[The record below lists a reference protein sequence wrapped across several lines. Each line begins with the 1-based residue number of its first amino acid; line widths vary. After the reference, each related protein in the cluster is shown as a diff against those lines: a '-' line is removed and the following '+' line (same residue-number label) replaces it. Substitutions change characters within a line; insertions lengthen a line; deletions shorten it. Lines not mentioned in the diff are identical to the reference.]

1 MSLFL
6 ISLDRLNLF
15 KMNYRLKKVTVLG
28 SGIMGSGIACH
39 LANVGM
45 EVVMLDIVT
54 PDLNDEESNSIIER
68 NKLVN
73 SALQKTIKSKPAP
86 LYHKSFASRI
96 KTGNF
101 EDDFQKIAES
111 DWIIEVVVENLK
123 IKKQIFEKVDKYRK
137 KGSLVSSNTSSI
149 PINLLAQDRSD
160 DFKKSFCGTH
170 FFNPARYLR
179 LLEIIPTNDTLQGV
193 TDFFMEFGKVILGKQ
208 TVLCKDPPAFIGNRI
223 GVMSATEMTLLTEKY
238 NFGIEEVDA
247 MTGSLIGR
255 PSTAT
260 FRLQDLVGLDTGD
273 NVSRFVAENVKNDN
287 YIDRLKDRPEPKFM
301 KFLLKNKFL
310 GNKTGKGFYEKTSK
324 RDKNGKS
331 IINALNI
338 KTLKYEP
345 AIRPK
350 IDFIKAAK
358 GIGLMNKRLQ
368 YIVEGDTIYS
378 QFFAEYF
385 GQLFSYAAARVPE
398 ISDQY
403 FPIDDA
409 MRTGY
414 FWDFGPFEYWDLIG
428 FELGITLIENVG
440 AEVPQW
446 ITKMAASGKKHF
458 YKFEDG
464 KKKYYNIS
472 SNDYVVIPGM
482 ESFLILDSFR
492 SQTPLIKNSE
502 SVVHDIGDG
511 VLCFEFTGKSNSIGQ
526 GVGKALIEALKIA
539 EEENWKG
546 IVIGNNAKQF
556 SVGAN
561 LMEIGMVAMQKQ
573 FDQLERFVDNFQQIN
588 MKIRTSKIPIVVAT
602 QGYVFGGGCEIAMHC
617 DGGIY
622 ASESY
627 IGLVEVGVG
636 LLPGGGGTKEFA
648 LRASDDFFEGDVQSP
663 TLINYFKSI
672 ATAAVSTSA
681 YEAFD
686 LNYLKKGRDEV
697 CINTNLNIGLA
708 KEKVLELA
716 KNYIPPSARDD
727 IQVLGR
733 AGMGV
738 LYSAINEFRMG
749 EYMSDY
755 DVEIARKIAYVLC
768 GGDLTSS
775 QQVSEQYLLD
785 IEREGFMSLLGNQKT
800 LDRIQ
805 YLLMN
810 NKPLR
815 N

>member
-1 MSLFL
+1 M
-6 ISLDRLNLF
+6 
-15 KMNYRLKKVTVLG
+15 KYRLKKVAVLG
-28 SGIMGSGIACH
+28 SGVMGSGIACH

-45 EVVMLDIVT
+45 EVMLLDIVT
-54 PDLNDEESNSIIER
+54 PNINSKELENTSQR

-73 SALQKTIKSKPAP
+73 SALQKAIKSKPAP

-101 EDDFQKIAES
+101 QDDFEKISQS

-149 PINLLAQDRSD
+149 PINLLAEDCSE
-160 DFKKSFCGTH
+160 DFKTCFCGTH
-170 FFNPARYLR
+170 FFNPVRYLR
-179 LLEIIPTNDTLQGV
+179 LLEIIPIKETQKEV
-193 TDFFMEFGKVILGKQ
+193 IDFFMEYGKVTLGKE
-208 TVLCKDPPAFIGNRI
+208 TVLCKDTPAFIGNRI
-223 GVMSATEMTLLTEKY
+223 GVMSATEITLLTEKY
-238 NFGIEEVDA
+238 EFIIEEVDA

-255 PSTAT
+255 PSSAT

-287 YIDRLKDRPEPKFM
+287 YIEQLKDRPELKFM
-301 KFLLKNKFL
+301 KFLLENKFL
-310 GNKTGKGFYEKTSK
+310 GNKTGKGFYEKTLQK
-324 RDKNGKS
+324 DENGKT

-338 KTLKYEP
+338 KTLEYEP

-350 IDFIKAAK
+350 IDFVKKAK
-358 GIGLMNKRLQ
+358 GMELMNKRLQ
-368 YIVEGDTIYS
+368 YMVNGDSKYS
-378 QFFAEYF
+378 HFFAEYF
-385 GQLFSYAAARVPE
+385 GQLLGYAADRVPE

-428 FELGITLIENVG
+428 FDLGISLMEKVG
-440 AEVPQW
+440 VKVPEW
-446 ITKMAASGKKHF
+446 ISEMKANGNTHF
-458 YKFEDG
+458 YKFEEG
-464 KKKYYNIS
+464 KKKYYNIKS
-472 SNDYVVIPGM
+472 KNYQVLPGM
-482 ESFLILDSFR
+482 ESFMILDSFR
-492 SQTPLIKNSE
+492 SQSPLVKNSE

-511 VLCFEFTGKSNSIGQ
+511 VLCLEFTSKSNSIGE
-526 GVGKALIEALKIA
+526 GVGKALIEVLELA
-539 EEENWKG
+539 EEDNWKG
-546 IVIGNNAKQF
+546 LVIGNNAKQF

-561 LMEIGMVAMQKQ
+561 LMNIGMIAMQKQ
-573 FDQLERFVDNFQQIN
+573 FDQLERFVDDFQQIN
-588 MKIRTSKIPIVVAT
+588 MKIRTSKIPVVVAT

-617 DGGIY
+617 DAGIY

-681 YEAFD
+681 HEAFD
-686 LNYLKKGRDEV
+686 LKYLRKGRDEI
-697 CINTNLNIGLA
+697 CINTNMNIGLA
-708 KEKVLELA
+708 KNKVLELA
-716 KNYIPPSARDD
+716 KNYTPPSARDN

-755 DVEIARKIAYVLC
+755 DVEIARKIAYVMC
-768 GGDLTSS
+768 GGDLTSP

>member
-1 MSLFL
+1 
-6 ISLDRLNLF
+6 
-15 KMNYRLKKVTVLG
+15 MNYRLKKVTVLG

-101 EDDFQKIAES
+101 EDDFQKITES

-208 TVLCKDPPAFIGNRI
+208 TVLCKDTPAFIGNRI

-428 FELGITLIENVG
+428 FELGITLIEKVG

-472 SNDYVVIPGM
+472 LNDYVVIPGM

-526 GVGKALIEALKIA
+526 GVGKAFIEALKIA

-561 LMEIGMVAMQKQ
+561 LMEIGMVAMQKE

-588 MKIRTSKIPIVVAT
+588 MKIRTSKIPIVVST

>member
-1 MSLFL
+1 
-6 ISLDRLNLF
+6 
-15 KMNYRLKKVTVLG
+15 MNYRLKKVAVLG

-54 PDLNDEESNSIIER
+54 PDLNEEKSKSTVER
-68 NKLVN
+68 NKLIN

-123 IKKQIFEKVDKYRK
+123 IKKEIFEKVDKYRK

-208 TVLCKDPPAFIGNRI
+208 TVLCKDTPAFIGNRI

-273 NVSRFVAENVKNDN
+273 NVSRFVTENVKNDN
-287 YIDRLKDRPEPKFM
+287 YIDQLKDRPEPKFM

-428 FELGITLIENVG
+428 FELGITLIEKVG

-446 ITKMAASGKKHF
+446 ITKMAASGKKQF

-511 VLCFEFTGKSNSIGQ
+511 VLCFEFIGKSNSIGQ

-648 LRASDDFFEGDVQSP
+648 LRASDDFFDGDVQSP

-708 KEKVLELA
+708 KEKVLELS